1 MLRTWN
7 GHFYVHDTEVSEA
20 EYNAALSEIRE
31 KCALERDVLTGAKT
45 IEEVPADWREEIA
58 AIKSTIQTRRGRCM
72 CPPWTI
78 TCGRRMCTAGRSINA
93 V

>member
-31 KCALERDVLTGAKT
+31 KCDLERDVLTGAKT

-58 AIKSTIQTRRGRCM
+58 ARVEQRREEMRQPEEIGM
-72 CPPWTI
+72 EE
-78 TCGRRMCTAGRSINA
+78 ALSIILGGA
-93 V
+93 T